1 MLSDLLIRVRS
12 LLQRK
17 TVEADLDHEL
27 RFHMERQLQ
36 KYIAS
41 GLPRDE
47 AQRRVRTEFGGLD
60 QVKEECRDARGI
72 RVMETLFQDLRYALR
87 TLRKSPGFTFIA
99 LFTLALGI
107 GANTAIFSVVYGVL
121 LRPLPYQDPSRLMVL
136 NETTPRVGTVSVSYP
151 NFLDW
156 RAQSRRFFQMAAV
169 YGVGFNLA
177 GIAQPENIR
186 GQAVS
191 PNFLSMMGV
200 RPILGRDF
208 VASEEKAGTAPVVLL
223 GYPLWQSHFGGDSG
237 AVGRTITLDGRPYT
251 IVGVLPPGFRSIDKV
266 QVMEP
271 IGVWLTNNDDADER
285 GARGDMS
292 VVGRL
297 AAGSGFEQARAEM
310 EGIAARLAQAYP
322 TQNAQC
328 GVLIRPIREVFV
340 SGMRPAILVLFGAV
354 MFVLLIACANVAN
367 LFLMRAAGRTR
378 EMALRIAIGAS
389 RGRIV
394 RQMLAESFALASFGG
409 LLGLAIAFWG
419 IQGIMRLIPA
429 DALAGASV
437 NLNGEVLIFA
447 AAMVVS
453 SALIFGLAPAIHS
466 TRTNVQSELKEGGR
480 TTGSST
486 AHSRWRGVLVA
497 AEVALAL
504 ILLVGAGL
512 MTKSLYRLLTV
523 DPGFRPGRLLTMEIG
538 LRTSQYDKPAVVLN
552 FWQRTLEGVR
562 ALPGVESAALG
573 TEVPMTD
580 DHSRTDITI
589 EGMPAPK
596 PGGFPHP
603 DVHIVSPGYVSTL
616 GVQLLRGRTFTET
629 DTETAPRVAMVNAML
644 AKRFFPNQD
653 PIGKRFMFGH
663 PSATQPPKWVTIVGV
678 VGDTKLYGLANPA
691 RLEVYSAFRQSVAD
705 DMNLIVKSGSDP
717 EALTSA
723 IRKTVASIDKDQ
735 PIYAIATMTKL
746 VGDSVATQ
754 RITLILL
761 GLFGALALIL
771 ASIGIYGV
779 ISYSVAQRTHEI
791 GIRMAL
797 GAQRQNVLRLILAQG
812 IKVAGAGVVI
822 GIAASLGLTRLMT
835 TLLFS
840 VSAADPVTYAA
851 VAITLVL
858 VALLACYIPARRTLR
873 VDPAIALRHE

>member
-1 MLSDLLIRVRS
+1 MLSDLSIRVRS

-17 TVEADLDHEL
+17 SVEADLDHEL

-36 KYIAS
+36 KYIES
-41 GLPRDE
+41 GLPQDE

-60 QVKEECRDARGI
+60 QVKEECRDARGVH
-72 RVMETLFQDLRYALR
+72 VMETLFQDLRYALR
-87 TLRKSPGFTFIA
+87 TFRKSPGFTCIA

-121 LRPLPYQDPSRLMVL
+121 LRPLPYKDPSRLMVL

-156 RAQSRRFFQMAAV
+156 RAQSHRFSEIAAV
-169 YGVGFNLA
+169 YGLGFNLA

-200 RPILGRDF
+200 RPLLGRDF
-208 VASEEKAGTAPVVLL
+208 VASEEKAGTVPVVLL

-237 AVGRTITLDGRPYT
+237 AIGRTITLDGRPFT
-251 IVGVLPPGFRSIDKV
+251 IIGVLPPGFRSIDKV

-271 IGVWLTNNDDADER
+271 IGVWATNNDGATER
-285 GARGDMS
+285 GDRGDMS
-292 VVGRL
+292 VIGRL
-297 AAGSGFEQARAEM
+297 AAGASFEQVRAEM
-310 EGIAARLAQAYP
+310 EGIVARLAQAYP
-322 TQNAQC
+322 VQNAQG

-340 SGMRPAILVLFGAV
+340 SGIRPAILVLFGAV

-389 RGRIV
+389 RGRLI
-394 RQMLAESFALASFGG
+394 RQMLVESFALAFLGG
-409 LLGLAIAFWG
+409 LLGLALAFGG
-419 IQGIMRLIPA
+419 IQGITGLIPM
-429 DALAGASV
+429 DMLAGASM
-437 NLNGEVLIFA
+437 NLNGVVLFFA
-447 AAMVVS
+447 GGMVVA
-453 SALIFGLAPAIHS
+453 SALVFGLAPAIQA
-466 TRTNVQSELKEGGR
+466 TKANVQSELKEGGR
-480 TTGSST
+480 TTGSSA
-486 AHSRWRGVLVA
+486 AHNRWRGVLVV

-512 MTKSLYRLLTV
+512 MMKSLYRLLTV
-523 DPGFRPGRLLTMEIG
+523 DPGFRPSRVLTMEIS
-538 LRTSQYDKPAVVLN
+538 LRTSQYDKPAAVLN
-552 FWQRTLEGVR
+552 FWQRALEGVR

-589 EGMPAPK
+589 EGMPTPK
-596 PGGFPHP
+596 PGSFPHP
-603 DVHIVSPGYVSTL
+603 DTHVVSPGYVSAL
-616 GVQLLRGRTFTET
+616 GVQLLRGRAFADT

-663 PSATQPPKWVTIVGV
+663 PSTDKLKWITIVGV

-691 RLEVYSAFRQSVAD
+691 RLEVYSAFRQAVD
-705 DMNLIVKSGSDP
+705 NDMNLIVKSGSDP
-717 EALTSA
+717 EALTAA
-723 IRKTVASIDKDQ
+723 IRNTIAAIDKDQ
-735 PIYAIATMTKL
+735 PIFGVATMEKL
-746 VGDSVATQ
+746 VGDSVAAQ
-754 RITLILL
+754 RITLLLL
-761 GLFGALALIL
+761 GLFSALALTL
-771 ASIGIYGV
+771 AAIGIYGV
-779 ISYSVAQRTHEI
+779 VSYSVAQRTHEI

-797 GAQRQNVLRLILAQG
+797 GAQRQDVLRLILAQG
-812 IKVAGAGVVI
+812 VKVAGSGVLI
-822 GIAASLGLTRLMT
+822 GIVASLGLTRLMA

-840 VSAADPVTYAA
+840 VSAADPSTYAE
-851 VAITLVL
+851 VAIALVL
-858 VALLACYIPARRTLR
+858 IALLACYIPARRTLR